1 MNTCITH
8 VVCCTLWHFI
18 PFRLQFYKSLKI
30 KNSSDRKQRT
40 FRPLVRTLLAY
51 LLISFVRPS
60 SGKVRQTA
68 PCIHS
73 LWNLTQVPAT
83 PSDMCTNSG
92 QWALHIIQ
100 TLYSSSLR
108 NTLST
113 SDGQCAGFFVFF
125 TRHLTPWLLQYLFVC
140 FLYNYSVAFVS
151 VSPQHFLLSLKYKW
165 SVTLRIVIM
174 PGRCPPTQT
183 AGAPC

>member
-1 MNTCITH
+1 MHAGFGCKSWIFFFSFSVLKCLCKVSSILCFLPLLELKIITCITN
-8 VVCCTLWHFI
+8 VACCTLVHFI

-40 FRPLVRTLLAY
+40 FWLLVRTLLTY

-73 LWNLTQVPAT
+73 LWNHTQIPAT

-100 TLYSSSLR
+100 TSYSSSPR

-125 TRHLTPWLLQYLFVC
+125 TIT
-140 FLYNYSVAFVS
+140 A
-151 VSPQHFLLSLKYKW
+151 FLLFQLAHI
-165 SVTLRIVIM
+165 TFCF
-174 PGRCPPTQT
+174 P
-183 AGAPC
+183 